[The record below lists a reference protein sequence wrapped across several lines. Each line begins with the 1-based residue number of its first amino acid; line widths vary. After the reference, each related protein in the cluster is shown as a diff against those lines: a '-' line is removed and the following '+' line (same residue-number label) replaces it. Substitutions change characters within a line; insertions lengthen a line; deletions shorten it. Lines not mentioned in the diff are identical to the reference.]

1 MPVLTH
7 GSTDEKGF
15 DPEVDCVMLSR
26 RLRSLWLLEATEER
40 IEDDGDG
47 VTVLKVGVGPVGVAG
62 MGADWIDVVSKF
74 LDDSVPFLGDAAR
87 AGEVFTGICERIP

>member
-7 GSTDEKGF
+7 GSTDEQGL
-15 DPEVDCVMLSR
+15 DLEEDCVMLLR
-26 RLRSLWLLEATEER
+26 RPRRLWLLEATKER

-47 VTVLKVGVGPVGVAG
+47 VTVLKVGVGPVGVVG
-62 MGADWIDVVSKF
+62 MSADWIDVVSKF

-87 AGEVFTGICERIP
+87 AGEVFYRDL